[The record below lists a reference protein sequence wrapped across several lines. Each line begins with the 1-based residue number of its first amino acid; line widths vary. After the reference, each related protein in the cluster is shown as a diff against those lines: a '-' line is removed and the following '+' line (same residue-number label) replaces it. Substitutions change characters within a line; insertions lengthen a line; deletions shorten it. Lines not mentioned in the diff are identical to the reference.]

1 MCSYK
6 ENSELAVTDIR
17 DESRVWGK
25 MRAQFLAGR
34 IVRLLLIAIL
44 PILPYL
50 LFLFY
55 AERSL
60 LKPPRGASIYDV
72 CSGRGEGGP
81 QKADKRNKII

>member
-25 MRAQFLAGR
+25 MREQFLAGR

-44 PILPYL
+44 PIL
-50 LFLFY
+50 LFLSY

-81 QKADKRNKII
+81 QRADKRNKII

>member
-25 MRAQFLAGR
+25 MIEQFLAGR

-44 PILPYL
+44 PIL
-50 LFLFY
+50 LFLSY

-81 QKADKRNKII
+81 QRADKRNKII